1 MYNMSE
7 VVDFA
12 KRFDVI
18 LMCIV
23 RDDVV
28 LVTIYLHSWAETQ
41 IKMLMMY
48 MNNVYLLNIIRMMK
62 VGPNSAFMHTKYT
75 FDIASIS

>member
-1 MYNMSE
+1 MSE

-48 MNNVYLLNIIRMMK
+48 MNNIYLLNIIRMMK

>member
-1 MYNMSE
+1 MDN
-7 VVDFA
+7 
-12 KRFDVI
+12 I
-18 LMCIV
+18 IV

-48 MNNVYLLNIIRMMK
+48 MNNIYLLNIIRMMK